1 MRAVLR
7 LGMAIAAA
15 GLWLGQPALAQSAP
29 APTTNTPASNSIG
42 PRELQN
48 FSLEGNVTR
57 PAEPRPATQAPAAT
71 APAARTPPA
80 ASEQGAPRPLRTVR
94 AEPRPGRSPPAA
106 ATGSVQPAATLPGP
120 EAAAPPS
127 PAPDIVPE
135 PVSTDEPANL
145 APERTLPVWPWL
157 LAALALGA
165 GGAFLLW
172 RRNSRHAFAGGPEL
186 DAFVAPEAE
195 RGPAPPPAAAPEPSP
210 RPKGIGIVSTRM
222 RPWIEVGCQPLQCL
236 GEDERVTFEFEL
248 ELFNSGSAPAREVL
262 AEVNLFNAGPT
273 QDEDIGRFFARPIGQ
288 GERIPAIP
296 PMQRVS
302 LRPQV
307 TVSRDQLRILE
318 AGGRQVFVPL
328 IAFNA
333 LYRWGGGEG
342 QTSVA
347 YLLGRDTK
355 GEKLAPFRVD
365 LGVRLF
371 PKVGARPL
379 PMGLRN

>member
-15 GLWLGQPALAQSAP
+15 GLWLGQVPAFAQSAP
-29 APTTNTPASNSIG
+29 APTTNTPATDTIG

-57 PAEPRPATQAPAAT
+57 PADQRPATQPPQALRATTATSPPVSEQRPVRPQRTAREEPRPAQTSSGAST
-71 APAARTPPA
+71 ANVQPPA
-80 ASEQGAPRPLRTVR
+80 AL
-94 AEPRPGRSPPAA
+94 PATETA
-106 ATGSVQPAATLPGP
+106 A
-120 EAAAPPS
+120 PS
-127 PAPDIVPE
+127 PASQVLPDPTATE
-135 PVSTDEPANL
+135 SPTDL
-145 APERTLPVWPWL
+145 APERTLPIWPWL
-157 LAALALGA
+157 LAALVLGV
-165 GGAFLLW
+165 GGALLLW
-172 RRNSRHAFAGGPEL
+172 RRNSRHAFAGGPQV
-186 DAFVAPEAE
+186 DAFVAPETE
-195 RGPAPPPAAAPEPSP
+195 PAPPPPAAPEPPARP
-210 RPKGIGIVSTRM
+210 RGVGLVSTRM
-222 RPWIEVGCQPLQCL
+222 RPWIEVGFHPVNCL
-236 GEDERVTFEFEL
+236 VEDERVTFDFEL
-248 ELFNSGSAPAREVL
+248 ELFNSGNAPARDVL

-273 QDEDIGRFFARPIGQ
+273 QDEDIGQFFARPIGQ
-288 GERIPAIP
+288 GERIPTIP
-296 PMQRVS
+296 PLQRVA

-328 IAFNA
+328 MAFNT

-347 YLLGRDTK
+347 YLLGRETK